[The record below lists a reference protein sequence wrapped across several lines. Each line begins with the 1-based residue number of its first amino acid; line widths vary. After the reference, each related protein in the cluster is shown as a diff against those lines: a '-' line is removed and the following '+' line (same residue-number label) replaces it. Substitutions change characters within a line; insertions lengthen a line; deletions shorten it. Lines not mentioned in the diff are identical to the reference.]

1 MATSKVLNGHPNGDL
16 LNNLNKK
23 FNDTT
28 SVETE
33 NEFQEK
39 TYTNGTDKTNGDSDY
54 IDEEERKYLEEVERI
69 RKLTR

>member
-39 TYTNGTDKTNGDSDY
+39 TYTNGIDKTNGDSDY